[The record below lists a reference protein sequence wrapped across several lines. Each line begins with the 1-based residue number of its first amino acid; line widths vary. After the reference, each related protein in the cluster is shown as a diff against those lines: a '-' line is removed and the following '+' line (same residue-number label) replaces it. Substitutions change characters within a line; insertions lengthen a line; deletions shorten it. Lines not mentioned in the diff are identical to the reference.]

1 MRLPKGTLVAGM
13 TGNTQDNIISLEKIG
28 LIRGMRQVA
37 GGAGLFLENLVYRL
51 LLIVFPFVAFKA
63 HFLALRF

>member
-13 TGNTQDNIISLEKIG
+13 TGNTQDNIICLEKIG
-28 LIRGMRQVA
+28 LIRGMRQV
-37 GGAGLFLENLVYRL
+37 AGLFLENLVYRL
-51 LLIVFPFVAFKA
+51 LLIVFPFMAFKA